1 MGIFRCN
8 YVIAILREAISF
20 TAAGLLRRLGLGMAS
35 TNTQPT
41 RPAPPR
47 NDITRGVMFKK
58 VLVANRGEIAV
69 RIIRACRELG
79 IETVA
84 VYSDVDRHA
93 LHVRYA
99 DEAYLLGPAP
109 SRESYLR
116 ADKIIDIARKCGA
129 DAVHPGY
136 GFLAEREDFVSACLE
151 AGIAFIGPKPSS
163 IAAMGDK
170 AEARATVIK
179 AGVPI
184 VPGTEDVGNMTD
196 DELLAKAPQIGFPL
210 LIKATAGGGGKGMR
224 EVNEL
229 EEMPTLLQSA
239 RREAESSFGDG
250 NVYLEKLVEGARHI
264 EIQILADTQGN
275 VIHLGERECSL
286 QRRHQKLLEEALSPA
301 LDNELREKMGS
312 VAVKAAKAVDYVNAG
327 TIEFLLDKD
336 ENFYFLEMNTRL
348 QVEHPVTE
356 MITGIDIVKEQI
368 RVARGRTL
376 SYKQDEVT
384 FNGHAIECRINAEDP
399 YNNFL
404 PSTGRITH
412 SLIPTGPGVRVDTG
426 VYPGF
431 EITPFYDPMIAKLI
445 VWGETR
451 AQAILRMRRALEEYR
466 IVGVRTNIPFHQTLM
481 DSHRFMGGQY
491 DTRFVEERF
500 SMDEAEESREN
511 YAEIAAILATM
522 VAHRAAERSAQ
533 IVQRNERDT
542 SNWKWV
548 GRWERMHR

>member
-1 MGIFRCN
+1 
-8 YVIAILREAISF
+8 
-20 TAAGLLRRLGLGMAS
+20 
-35 TNTQPT
+35 
-41 RPAPPR
+41 
-47 NDITRGVMFKK
+47 MFNK

-79 IETVA
+79 IDTVA
-84 VYSDVDRHA
+84 VFSEADRRG
-93 LHVRYA
+93 LHVRFA

-116 ADKIIDIARKCGA
+116 ADKIMDIARKA
-129 DAVHPGY
+129 NVDAIHPGY
-136 GFLAEREDFVSACLE
+136 GFLAERESFSAMCEE

-179 AGVPI
+179 AGVPV
-184 VPGTEDVGNMTD
+184 VPGTEDVGNLTD
-196 DELLAKAPQIGFPL
+196 DELLAKAPEIGFPL

-224 EVNEL
+224 EVTSL
-229 EEMPTLLQSA
+229 EEMPTLLASA
-239 RREAESSFGDG
+239 RREAESAFGDG
-250 NVYLEKLVEGARHI
+250 NVYLEKLIIDARHI
-264 EIQILADTQGN
+264 EIQILADKHGN

-286 QRRHQKLLEEALSPA
+286 QRRHQKLLEEALSSA
-301 LDNELREKMGS
+301 LDDELRAKMGAL
-312 VAVKAAKAVDYVNAG
+312 AVKAAKSVDYVNAG
-327 TIEFLLDKD
+327 TIEFLLDKNK
-336 ENFYFLEMNTRL
+336 NFYFLEMNTRL

-356 MITGIDIVKEQI
+356 MVTGIDIVKEQLRI
-368 RVARGRTL
+368 ARGRPL
-376 SYKQDEVT
+376 SYTQDEVQ
-384 FNGHAIECRINAEDP
+384 FNGHAIECRVNAEDP
-399 YNNFL
+399 YNNFM

-412 SLIPTGPGVRVDTG
+412 SLLPTGPGVRVDTG

-466 IVGVRTNIPFHQTLM
+466 IIGVRTNIPFHQTMM

-500 SMDEAEESREN
+500 SMEDAAENRQDFSEV
-511 YAEIAAILATM
+511 AAILATL
-522 VAHRAAERSAQ
+522 VEHHETEVSSQ
-533 IVQRNERDT
+533 FVQRNERDA
-542 SNWKWV
+542 SNWRSV
-548 GRWERMHR
+548 SRWERMHR

>member
-1 MGIFRCN
+1 
-8 YVIAILREAISF
+8 
-20 TAAGLLRRLGLGMAS
+20 
-35 TNTQPT
+35 
-41 RPAPPR
+41 
-47 NDITRGVMFKK
+47 MFKK

-84 VYSDVDRHA
+84 LYSEVDRHA

-99 DEAYLLGPAP
+99 DEAFLLGPAP

-129 DAVHPGY
+129 DAIHPGY
-136 GFLAEREDFVSACLE
+136 GFLAERDDFAQACIE
-151 AGIAFIGPKPSS
+151 AGIVFIGPKPSS

-179 AGVPI
+179 AGVPV
-184 VPGTEDVGNMTD
+184 VPGTEDVGNMTNE
-196 DELLAKAPQIGFPL
+196 ELLAKAPMIGFPL

-224 EVNEL
+224 EVMSL
-229 EEMPTLLQSA
+229 EEMPALLQSA
-239 RREAESSFGDG
+239 RREAESAFGDG
-250 NVYLEKLVEGARHI
+250 NVYLEKLITGARHI
-264 EIQILADTQGN
+264 EFQIMADSHGN
-275 VIHLGERECSL
+275 VIHLGERECSI
-286 QRRHQKLLEEALSPA
+286 QRRHQKLLEEAPSAA
-301 LDNELREKMGS
+301 LDAELRQKMGS
-312 VAVKAAKAVDYVNAG
+312 VAVKAAQAVDYANAG
-327 TIEFLLDKD
+327 TIEFLLDRD
-336 ENFYFLEMNTRL
+336 NNFYFLEMNTRL

-356 MITGIDIVKEQI
+356 LVTGIDIVKEQI

-376 SYKQDEVT
+376 SYKQEEIK

-399 YNNFL
+399 YNNFV

-412 SLIPTGPGVRVDTG
+412 SLLPTGPGVRVDTG

-431 EITPFYDPMIAKLI
+431 EITPFYDPLIAKLI

-500 SMDEAEESREN
+500 SMDEAGEGKDSH
-511 YAEIAAILATM
+511 AETAAILATL
-522 VAHRAAERSAQ
+522 VAHREAERSAT
-533 IVQRNERDT
+533 IVNRNERDT